1 MKKVGYDK
9 VIEDEKVEF
18 VDLNYG
24 HYIDLNL
31 NYDIIKLTP
40 INKLIKEAD
49 VIISFTQLKQD
60 E

>member
-24 HYIDLNL
+24 PYIDLNL
-31 NYDIIKLTP
+31 NHDIIKLTP
-40 INKLIKEAD
+40 INKLKKKAD
-49 VIISFTQLKQD
+49 DL
-60 E
+60 